1 MKNNI
6 KTFVSIIVFSIFSAT
21 TFASNAPTDED
32 LATFTDPAAMPG
44 DPGMTPINDY
54 LIPMMVLGIAIGF
67 YLLRKKTEIVK

>member
-6 KTFVSIIVFSIFSAT
+6 KTLVLIFVCSLFSVT

-44 DPGMTPINDY
+44 DPGVTPINDY
-54 LIPMMVLGIAIGF
+54 LIPMLVLGIAIGF
-67 YLLRKKTEIVK
+67 RLLKKKTKTVN

>member
-44 DPGMTPINDY
+44 DPGMTPINN
-54 LIPMMVLGIAIGF
+54 
-67 YLLRKKTEIVK
+67 YLLPMLVFGILYGFRFLRIKTKRVN